1 METHG
6 SSIVARRLLAACGLA
21 LPLMVAGQASAIIS
35 SGPGG
40 FNGLDINTYLG
51 AQTYYNA
58 GFTGTR
64 TLIGNL
70 EAGSVWNAHQSTSGS
85 QISYYIPAGA
95 QTAPT
100 PQFPANTPNY
110 DFHATQVGQTMI
122 GTPGNDPLQRGIA
135 YGSRLLS
142 TNVATSWSG
151 TGTFLSS
158 FSTTF
163 AIAQGAFNSTL
174 RTGVPVNGVN
184 STVDVSNSSWGA
196 ATTNGFSTR
205 VISLDVMIYDSK
217 KVVVASAGNNGPTAG
232 TFSDLGYA
240 KNTIAVGALTGQ
252 ADATPFNTV
261 ASFSSRGPGTF
272 LLPTAPTSGTNITG
286 VRAAV
291 DISAPGDQLTL
302 AAYLGKS
309 GGNRNA
315 ATNDLSN
322 NFYFTNSGGTSFSS
336 PIVTGGAALMVDAAK
351 AFGYAK
357 GTDGR
362 VVKAIML
369 NAADKTAGWTN
380 NATVISGVNTTTQ
393 GLDWITGAGRLNL
406 TRTFFQQN
414 AGTRDVAGT
423 AGGNVL
429 QTGWDFGNVASGTPN
444 RYQIDSDLLFGHD
457 FDATLSW
464 WAKEQF
470 DLNTLASASV
480 GAGAQDRLTLQ
491 LFRGEVSNLGG
502 AVLVAESVSTYNLNQ
517 HIHFTIPQ
525 TGKYFIQVNWAQNLY
540 NFIGKG
546 ANEDYGLAWGTVVP
560 TPGAGVL
567 VLAGVVAMGRRRR

>member
-21 LPLMVAGQASAIIS
+21 LPLMIAGQASAIIS

-40 FNGLDINTYLG
+40 FNGMDINTYLG
-51 AQTYYNA
+51 TNTYYAN

-70 EAGSVWNAHQSTSGS
+70 EAGSVWNAHQSTTASN
-85 QISYYIPAGA
+85 ISYYVPAGA
-95 QTAPT
+95 QLAPT

-110 DFHATQVGQTMI
+110 DFHATQVGMAMV
-122 GTPGNDPLQRGIA
+122 GTPGNDPIQRGIA

-142 TNVATSWSG
+142 TNVATSWVG
-151 TGTFLSS
+151 TGTFLGS
-158 FSTTF
+158 FNTTF
-163 AIAQGAFNSTL
+163 AISQGAFNSTL

-184 STVDVSNSSWGA
+184 STVDVSNSSWGGS
-196 ATTNGFSTR
+196 TTNGFSTR
-205 VISLDVMIYDSK
+205 VISLDVITYDSK

-232 TFSDLGYA
+232 TFSDIGYA

-252 ADATPFNTV
+252 ADAIPFNTV

-272 LLPTAPTSGTNITG
+272 LLPTAPTTGTNIPG

-302 AAYLGKS
+302 AAYIGKS

-315 ATNDLSN
+315 ATNDLTN
-322 NFYFTNSGGTSFSS
+322 NLYFTNSGGTSFSA

-362 VVKAIML
+362 VVKAIMM

-380 NATVISGVNTTTQ
+380 NATVISGVHTTTQ
-393 GLDWITGAGRLNL
+393 GIDWITGAGRLNL
-406 TRTFFQQN
+406 TRTYFQQN
-414 AGTRDVAGT
+414 AGTKDVAGT
-423 AGGNVL
+423 GGGDVL
-429 QTGWDFGNVASGTPN
+429 QTGWDFGNVASGAPN
-444 RYQIDSDLLFGHD
+444 RYQIDSDLLFGHT
-457 FDATLSW
+457 FTATLSW

-480 GAGAQDRLTLQ
+480 AAGAQDRLTLQ
-491 LFRGEVSNLGG
+491 LFRGEVTNLGG
-502 AVLVAESVSTYNLNQ
+502 AVLVAESISTYNLNQ
-517 HIHFTIPQ
+517 QIYFAIPQ
-525 TGKYFIQVNWAQNLY
+525 TE
-540 NFIGKG
+540 IGR
-546 ANEDYGLAWGTVVP
+546 AHV
-560 TPGAGVL
+560 
-567 VLAGVVAMGRRRR
+567 